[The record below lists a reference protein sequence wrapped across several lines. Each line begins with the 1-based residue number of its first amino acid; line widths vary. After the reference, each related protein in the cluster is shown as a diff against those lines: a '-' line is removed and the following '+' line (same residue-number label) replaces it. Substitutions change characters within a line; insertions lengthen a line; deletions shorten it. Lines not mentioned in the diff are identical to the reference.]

1 MDLKARFSVFRSILI
16 LSISMMINGL
26 LVWYAIK
33 VLEKLS
39 YVYDNIS
46 AMQEIN
52 NSFVEHLESVHEM
65 EMYYGDPTLGALI
78 KHSQLIVEQYTTFN
92 EILEDLADGI
102 ISVQEDV
109 IEEPQEETD
118 GEKEIG

>member
-1 MDLKARFSVFRSILI
+1 LEPEKIELI
-16 LSISMMINGL
+16 ISISLFISMILNGL
-26 LVWYAIK
+26 LVWYAVK
-33 VLEKLS
+33 VLQKLS
-39 YVYDNIS
+39 YIYDNIS
-46 AMQEIN
+46 VMQEIN

-92 EILEDLADGI
+92 EILEDLEDGI

-109 IEEPQEETD
+109 TEEPQEETD
-118 GEKEIG
+118 AEKEIG

>member
-1 MDLKARFSVFRSILI
+1 MEPEKIELI
-16 LSISMMINGL
+16 ISISLVISMILNGL

-46 AMQEIN
+46 AIQEIN

-92 EILEDLADGI
+92 EILEDLSDGT

-109 IEEPQEETD
+109 TEEPQEETD
-118 GEKEIG
+118 GKKEIG

>member
-1 MDLKARFSVFRSILI
+1 MEPEKIELI
-16 LSISMMINGL
+16 ISISLVISMILNGL

-39 YVYDNIS
+39 Y
-46 AMQEIN
+46 
-52 NSFVEHLESVHEM
+52 EM

-92 EILEDLADGI
+92 EILEDLEDGI

-109 IEEPQEETD
+109 TEEPQEETD